1 MSLVTAKDIMDSAR
15 EVYLNDAP
23 AILFTDAKLL
33 PLLKMVHGFL
43 ETTLEENNIPC
54 KHEIAPIKTVTAGVT
69 SYSPLPKD
77 MIWPIKMEE
86 RLASSSDLFQPMLQK
101 RWEPQLQLTDK
112 LLYWV
117 WRLDEIKFLGAN
129 TDREV
134 LLYYQK
140 VFPSVEDVDQ
150 IVYGKA
156 EQYLIAKLAAVAH
169 MFIQQNETLAGIC
182 DKAAENNLAQ
192 IINIQTKKSQSLPIR
207 RKPYIPFR

>member
-1 MSLVTAKDIMDSAR
+1 MSLVTALDIMNAAR
-15 EVYLNDAP
+15 ENYLNDAP
-23 AILFTDAKLL
+23 AVLFTDAKLL
-33 PLLKMVHGFL
+33 PLLRTVHGFL
-43 ETTLEENNIPC
+43 ETELEGNNIPC
-54 KHEIAPIKTVTAGVT
+54 KHEIAPVKVITAGET
-69 SYSPLPKD
+69 GYLPLPKD

-86 RLASSSDLFQPMLQK
+86 RLSSSSDLFQPMTQK

-112 LLYWV
+112 LSYWV
-117 WRLDEIKFLGAN
+117 WRLDEIKFLGAT

-140 VFPSVEDVDQ
+140 AFPSVDTVDE

-156 EQYLIAKLAAVAH
+156 EQYLVAKLAAMAH

-182 DKAAENNLAQ
+182 DKAAQNNLDQ
-192 IINIQTKKSQSLPIR
+192 IINIQTKKSQSLPVR